1 FCREAGC
8 NVPTESARRT
18 VFRDRMWPSHGRN
31 RHRTKNSDAVENSA
45 VQKHLAKDR
54 EVVGSGKQASV
65 ACYSAHPKRSWVV
78 DLPPQPLLSFGSG
91 VRASVAEIIHLTA
104 TLFRGRDS
112 CFQPRVGT
120 KASVTHTERRKN
132 ISARELVEH
141 QSAHAMHD
149 LAERYVVDVAV
160 NEARAWLRAQRLAVQ
175 TLHRFV
181 VSTPSFPQI
190 EIRSEASHVRQQ
202 VFDRDCIP
210 PPTFH
215 LRNKPHDR
223 VA

>member
-18 VFRDRMWPSHGRN
+18 VFRDRMWPSHGSN

-78 DLPPQPLLSFGSG
+78 DLPPQPLLSSGSG

-104 TLFRGRDS
+104 TLLHGRDS
-112 CFQPRVGT
+112 CFHYRVWT
-120 KASVTHTERRKN
+120 KASVTDTHRRN
-132 ISARELVEH
+132 DS
-141 QSAHAMHD
+141 S
-149 LAERYVVDVAV
+149 
-160 NEARAWLRAQRLAVQ
+160 
-175 TLHRFV
+175 
-181 VSTPSFPQI
+181 
-190 EIRSEASHVRQQ
+190 
-202 VFDRDCIP
+202 DRDP
-210 PPTFH
+210 
-215 LRNKPHDR
+215 LE
-223 VA
+223 

>member
-1 FCREAGC
+1 
-8 NVPTESARRT
+8 
-18 VFRDRMWPSHGRN
+18 MWPSHHGN
-31 RHRTKNSDAVENSA
+31 RHRTKNSDAVENAA

-65 ACYSAHPKRSWVV
+65 TCYSAYPKRRGIM
-78 DLPPQPLLSFGSG
+78 DLPAQPLLSFGPG
-91 VRASVAEIIHLTA
+91 IRARVTEIIHLTA
-104 TLFRGRDS
+104 TLFRRCNS
-112 CFQPRVGT
+112 RFQLRVGT

-149 LAERYVVDVAV
+149 FAERDVVDVAV

-181 VSTPSFPQI
+181 VSTPSFPKI
-190 EIRSEASHVRQQ
+190 EIRSKASHVRQQ

-210 PPTFH
+210 PSALH

-223 VA
+223 VDRKSTRLNSSHVAISYA